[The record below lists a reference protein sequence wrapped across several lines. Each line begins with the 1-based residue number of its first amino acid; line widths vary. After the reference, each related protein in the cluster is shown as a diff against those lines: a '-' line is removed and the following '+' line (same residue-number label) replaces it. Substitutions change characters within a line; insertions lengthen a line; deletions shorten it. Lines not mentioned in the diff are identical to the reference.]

1 MLPQFGG
8 LDTARPAM
16 RFASLGSGSQG
27 NALVVEAST
36 TRILLDCGF
45 GLSEATRRLARIG
58 IAPRDLSAIVVTHE
72 HDDHIGGVA
81 RFARKHRVPVWVT
94 SGTLRGL
101 EDLFYPEVSVCLIR
115 GYAGFSIGDIR
126 IDPFPVP
133 HDAREPAQFVFSDGA
148 HRLGVLTDAGH
159 VTAHMRHCLNGCNA
173 LVLEC
178 NYDPE
183 LLRTGD
189 YPEPLK
195 DRISSRLG
203 HLDNASAAALLAA
216 LELNRLQHVVA
227 AHLSQ
232 SNNRPEL
239 ARGALAAVLGC
250 AAHWVAIAEQQAGL
264 SWRQLV

>member
-1 MLPQFGG
+1 
-8 LDTARPAM
+8 M

-27 NALVVEAST
+27 NALVVEASD
-36 TRILLDCGF
+36 TRILVDCGF
-45 GLSEATRRLARIG
+45 GLSEVTHRLARLG
-58 IAPRDLSAIVVTHE
+58 ISPQDLSAIVVTHE

-81 RFARKHRVPVWVT
+81 RLARKHRLPVWLT

-101 EDLFYPEVSVCLIR
+101 QGLFDSDVSVCEIR
-115 GYAGFSIGDIR
+115 GYASFCIGDIR

-133 HDAREPAQFVFSDGA
+133 HDAREPAQFVFGDGA

-159 VTAHMRHCLNGCNA
+159 VTAHMRQCLNGCSA

-178 NYDPE
+178 NHDPE
-183 LLRTGD
+183 LLRAGD
-189 YPEPLK
+189 YPESLK
-195 DRISSRLG
+195 LRISSRLG

-216 LELNRLQHVVA
+216 LERTRLQHVVA

-239 ARGALAAVLGC
+239 ARGALASALGC
-250 AAHWVAIAEQQAGL
+250 EAHWIAIADQQCGL
-264 SWRQLV
+264 GWREMV